1 MKIKCLIDIDVLIIL
16 YVKNKYVKQY
26 KIFLILFAQF
36 IQLKFVNELI
46 EKQITYLAKKKIMF
60 ENYCKQL

>member
-26 KIFLILFAQF
+26 KIFLISFAQF
-36 IQLKFVNELI
+36 IQLKFINELI
-46 EKQITYLAKKKIMF
+46 KKQITHAAKIKIMF